1 MPNFSSSKRFAQA
14 IYAIAKENNTVD
26 DWIKNLESINDI
38 LSEKDLVSILNSPDK
53 PIALKCS
60 ILDKIYGRSLDR
72 LVLNLLYLLSTRN
85 SIDLISG
92 IKSDFEDMVDFDN
105 GIQKV
110 TVKTATSI
118 DSDHLSEIKNILENI
133 SGKKANISIEVDEN
147 IIGGFKAIMGDK
159 LIDASLSNG
168 INQMRKTLKF

>member
-14 IYAIAKENNTVD
+14 IYAIAKETDTVS
-26 DWIKNLESINDI
+26 DWVKNLESINDI
-38 LSEKDLVSILNSPDK
+38 LSEKDLVATLNSPNK

-60 ILDKIYGRSLDR
+60 ILDKIYGESLDR
-72 LVLNLLYLLSTRN
+72 LALNLLCLLSTRN
-85 SIDLISG
+85 SIDLISN
-92 IKSDFEDMVDFDN
+92 IKSDFENMVDFDH

-110 TVKTATSI
+110 TVTTATSI
-118 DSDHLSEIKNILENI
+118 DSDQLTEIKNILENI
-133 SGKKANISIEVDEN
+133 SGKKANISIEIDEE

-159 LIDASLSNG
+159 LIDASLSNS

>member
-14 IYAIAKENNTVD
+14 IYAIAKETDTVS
-26 DWIKNLESINDI
+26 DWVKNLESINDI

-60 ILDKIYGRSLDR
+60 ILDKIYGKSLDR

-118 DSDHLSEIKNILENI
+118 GSAHLSEIKNILENI

-159 LIDASLSNG
+159 LIDASLSNS

>member
-60 ILDKIYGRSLDR
+60 ILDKIYGKSLDR

-118 DSDHLSEIKNILENI
+118 DSHHLSEIKNILENI

-159 LIDASLSNG
+159 LIDASLSNS

>member
-14 IYAIAKENNTVD
+14 IYAIAKETDTVS
-26 DWIKNLESINDI
+26 DWVKNLESINDI
-38 LSEKDLVSILNSPDK
+38 LSEKDLVSTLNSPNK

-60 ILDKIYGRSLDR
+60 ILDKIYGKSLDR
-72 LVLNLLYLLSTRN
+72 LALNLLYLLSTRN
-85 SIDLISG
+85 SIDLING

>member
-14 IYAIAKENNTVD
+14 IYAIAKETDTVS
-26 DWIKNLESINDI
+26 DWVKNLESINDI
-38 LSEKDLVSILNSPDK
+38 LSEKDLVAALNSPDK

-60 ILDKIYGRSLDR
+60 ILDKIYGKSLDR

>member
-60 ILDKIYGRSLDR
+60 ILDKIYGKSLDR

-159 LIDASLSNG
+159 LIDASLSNS

>member
-14 IYAIAKENNTVD
+14 IYAIAKETDTVS
-26 DWIKNLESINDI
+26 DWVKNLESINDI

-60 ILDKIYGRSLDR
+60 ILDKIYGKSLDR

-159 LIDASLSNG
+159 LIDASLSNS

>member
-60 ILDKIYGRSLDR
+60 ILD
-72 LVLNLLYLLSTRN
+72 
-85 SIDLISG
+85 
-92 IKSDFEDMVDFDN
+92 
-105 GIQKV
+105 
-110 TVKTATSI
+110 
-118 DSDHLSEIKNILENI
+118 
-133 SGKKANISIEVDEN
+133 
-147 IIGGFKAIMGDK
+147 
-159 LIDASLSNG
+159 
-168 INQMRKTLKF
+168 